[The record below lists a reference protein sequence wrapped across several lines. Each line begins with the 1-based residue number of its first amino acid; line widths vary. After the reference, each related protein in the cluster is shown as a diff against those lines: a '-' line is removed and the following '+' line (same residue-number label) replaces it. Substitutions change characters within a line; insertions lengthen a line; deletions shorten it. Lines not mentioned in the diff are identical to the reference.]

1 MLQLI
6 SKVDLSCL
14 YFYSSHGSLLD
25 DFLELKRLIGL
36 LDHHALLY
44 LSLVRRATLVYLV
57 LYFSDAVI
65 KVALAADD

>member
-6 SKVDLSCL
+6 SKVDLSRL

-36 LDHHALLY
+36 LNHHALLD
-44 LSLVRRATLVYLV
+44 LSLVGRATLVYLV

>member
-6 SKVDLSCL
+6 SKVDLSRL

-36 LDHHALLY
+36 LDHYALLD
-44 LSLVRRATLVYLV
+44 LSLVGRATLVYFV